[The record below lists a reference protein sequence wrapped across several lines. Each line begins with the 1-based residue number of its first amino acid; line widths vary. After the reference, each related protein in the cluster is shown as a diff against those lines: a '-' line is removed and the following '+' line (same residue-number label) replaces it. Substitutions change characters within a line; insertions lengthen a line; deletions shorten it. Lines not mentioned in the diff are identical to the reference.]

1 VERVVSRAEPLVRGA
16 DLVAAI
22 QSELPIPTSTLEL
35 RPAGL
40 LGICLNIITIVNN
53 AEEDPI
59 ECILT
64 VFNKDG
70 IEFICFPGQYERESK
85 RLTEKEGTVDDFFV
99 HRFQVR
105 VPNPPSKQVQALALL
120 K

>member
-1 VERVVSRAEPLVRGA
+1 VDRIVSKAEPVVSGV

-40 LGICLNIITIVNN
+40 LGICVNIITIVSN

-59 ECILT
+59 ECILK
-64 VFNKDG
+64 VLNDDG
-70 IEFICFPGQYERESK
+70 IEFICFPGQYERESE
-85 RLTEKEGTVDDFFV
+85 RLREKDGAFEDFFV

-105 VPNPPSKQVQALALL
+105 VSNPPSNQVQALALL
-120 K
+120 N